1 MRPDIEEKDGTVK
14 YLMLIYG
21 NEDIWNALAPE
32 DMASLIAEVDG
43 FNEAL
48 RESGELLESEGLM
61 PRPRSVQWTAG
72 DAVVTD
78 GPYIEAKEF
87 VGSYFVVEVDD
98 EQRALEIARA
108 YPGLPRGGGLEVW
121 PLMGRGWASAEV

>member
-1 MRPDIEEKDGTVK
+1 MK

-21 NEDIWNALAPE
+21 NEGIWDALAPE
-32 DMASLIAEVDG
+32 EMANLIAEVDK

-61 PRPRSVQWTAG
+61 PRPRSVRRVAG
-72 DAVVTD
+72 DVVVTD
-78 GPYIEAKEF
+78 GPYVEAKEH

-98 EQRALEIARA
+98 EQRALEIVRS
-108 YPGLPRGGGLEVW
+108 YPGLRYGGGLEMW
-121 PLMGRGWASAEV
+121 PLMGRDWASGEV

>member
-1 MRPDIEEKDGTVK
+1 MK

-21 NEDIWNALAPE
+21 NEEIWNALAPE
-32 DMASLIAEVDG
+32 DMASLIAKVDG
-43 FNEAL
+43 FNETL

-61 PRPRSVQWTAG
+61 PRPRSVRWVGG

-78 GPYIEAKEF
+78 GPYVEAKEF

-98 EQRALEIARA
+98 EERALEIARA
-108 YPGLPRGGGLEVW
+108 YPGTLYGGGLEVW
-121 PLMGRGWASAEV
+121 PLMGRDWASDEV